1 MITRPAM
8 AAQAVFAV
16 SELLEM
22 ILLKLPMK
30 DMQRSRA
37 VCKQWRGE
45 VDSSIQIKRALFL
58 EPGTPNDLAHDH
70 HVHSFDWHSHIDR
83 GTNGDYYA
91 LHRFFTKVRRIDD
104 LVRKTE
110 HLRHVFLSQP
120 PTMIGLTSLEVHDS
134 SDSFGN
140 EVTLEAGE
148 TFGSLHAKIETR
160 TDLKKLLAGKAGVR
174 LRWA

>member
-1 MITRPAM
+1 MIIRPVM

-22 ILLKLPMK
+22 ILLQLPMK

-37 VCKQWRGE
+37 VCNQWRGE
-45 VDSSIQIKRALFL
+45 VDSSICIKRALFL

-70 HVHSFDWHSHIDR
+70 QVHSFDWHSHIDR

-91 LHRFFTKVRRIDD
+91 LHPFFAKVRRIGD

-120 PTMIGLTSLEVHDS
+120 PTMIGLTSWEVRDS
-134 SDSFGN
+134 SDN
-140 EVTLEAGE
+140 TIMLEAGE
-148 TFGSLHAKIETR
+148 TFGSLHAKIEASP
-160 TDLKKLLAGKAGVR
+160 DLRKFREDNARVG